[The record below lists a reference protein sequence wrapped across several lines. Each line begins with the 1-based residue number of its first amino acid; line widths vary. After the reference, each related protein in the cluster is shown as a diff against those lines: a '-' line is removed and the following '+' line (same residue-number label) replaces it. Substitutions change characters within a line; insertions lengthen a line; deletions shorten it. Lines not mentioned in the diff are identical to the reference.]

1 MNPVKRY
8 LLMVKKSDEDIM
20 RLSFRLKAL
29 EEAKENGFL
38 RSPELKE
45 RVQTSLSGDAE
56 FESAVQELADMQ
68 ARYVKNVVRCEKRK
82 DVIENQIMNVKSTTY
97 QQILFLRYFEGKRM
111 GEIADILGYTP
122 ETIQIYH
129 GKALIAFAMANPREN
144 WVKY

>member
-68 ARYVKNVVRCEKRK
+68 ARYIKSVVRCEKRK
-82 DVIENQIMNVKSTTY
+82 DVIESQIMNVKSTTY
-97 QQILFLRYFEGKRM
+97 QQILFLRYFEGKKM

-129 GKALIAFAMANPREN
+129 GKALIAFAVVNPREN